1 MSEDQPNNP
10 LHGLTLETIL
20 TRLVERYG
28 WEGLARRITIRC
40 FEFDPSLKSSLV
52 FLRRTPWAREK
63 LERLY
68 VRTKFKPAS
77 QRPEKPRAFP
87 ENDSSENIESSDFK

>member
-1 MSEDQPNNP
+1 MSDEQPNNP

-20 TRLVERYG
+20 ARLVERYG
-28 WEGLARRITIRC
+28 WGGLAMRIAIRC
-40 FEFDPSLKSSLV
+40 FEIDPSVKSSLI

-68 VRTKFKPAS
+68 IHTKFKSPV
-77 QRPEKPRAFP
+77 QRPEKPKAEP
-87 ENDSSENIESSDFK
+87 ENDRSENIESSDAR